1 MPHASEVV
9 KTGVEGEFSM
19 YRFTGML
26 FELGGLS
33 GKLRRYYALLDLILV
48 FMASYAAVIFT
59 GVHHICADM
68 TGVDIITFSDI
79 GMEIA
84 APALCAILLA
94 VVATVPVSVVLV
106 MRARRR
112 RLGICAA
119 IGAAYPELDEPLK
132 TAYDNRGIEN
142 LVVADLAGVVTEEM
156 DEVAY
161 SSFLNRKRITSR
173 VISIIAIALLIIS
186 LAVVDFSVVESV
198 DGVKLSVFDRMD
210 GGGDGA
216 GIGEGAG
223 VIDADGAGSG
233 RDIYGEPSVASIE
246 GTELDL
252 TMYTGVGSEFSI
264 RETSET
270 EMQEFEESPLFP
282 VEPVGAEAS
291 EERIVDA
298 DLVGRYFEELAAA
311 G

>member
-1 MPHASEVV
+1 
-9 KTGVEGEFSM
+9 M
-19 YRFTGML
+19 YRFTEML
-26 FELGGLS
+26 FELSGIS
-33 GKLRRYYALLDLILV
+33 GKLRGYYAILDLILV
-48 FMASYAAVIFT
+48 FMASYAIAIFT
-59 GVHHICADM
+59 GVHHICADR

-84 APALCAILLA
+84 APALCAILLSSA
-94 VVATVPVSVVLV
+94 ATVPVSIVLV

-119 IGAAYPELDEPLK
+119 IGTAYPELDEPLK
-132 TAYDNRGIEN
+132 TAYDNREIEN
-142 LVVADLAGVVTEEM
+142 PVVADLAGAVAEEM

-173 VISIIAIALLIIS
+173 VISIIVIALLIIS

-198 DGVKLSVFDRMD
+198 DGVKLPVFDRMD
-210 GGGDGA
+210 GVGGGA
-216 GIGEGAG
+216 GIGESFGA
-223 VIDADGAGSG
+223 IDGDGDGAGNG

-246 GTELDL
+246 GTNLDL